1 MKEENMHIAIE
12 KMKIAHHKK
21 VPIKVVNTDKS
32 NKTVV
37 VEEGMTASM
46 VCHLL
51 VVKNHY
57 DESPNWTVVE
67 QLCDVSLGKWC
78 VCVCVRGHSVCM
90 SVCAVCMGVC
100 LCTSIHARTYA
111 HTYKARMYTHA
122 HMCFILFVHT
132 SIHTYI
138 HKHIHTCIHK
148 HIHTC
153 IHISTLIWMHT

>member
-78 VCVCVRGHSVCM
+78 VCACVRGHSVCM

-100 LCTSIHARTYA
+100 LCTSIHVC
-111 HTYKARMYTHA
+111 THLQST
-122 HMCFILFVHT
+122 HVHT
-132 SIHTYI
+132 CTHVFHSVCTHINT
-138 HKHIHTCIHK
+138 HIHP
-148 HIHTC
+148 
-153 IHISTLIWMHT
+153 